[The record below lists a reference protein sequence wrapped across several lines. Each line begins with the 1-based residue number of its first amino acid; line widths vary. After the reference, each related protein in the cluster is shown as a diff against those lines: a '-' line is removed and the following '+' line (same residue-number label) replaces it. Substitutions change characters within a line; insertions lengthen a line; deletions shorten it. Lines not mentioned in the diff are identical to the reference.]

1 MNDMTQEL
9 RDKMNRLAGM
19 IEAIRFPLVDAPPAY
34 HDLIDS
40 IAGQYEAIMKEV
52 TND

>member
-1 MNDMTQEL
+1 MNQEL
-9 RDKMNRLAGM
+9 RDKMNHLAGM
-19 IEAIRFPLVDAPPAY
+19 IEAIRFPLIPCDCNKQGY

-40 IAGQYEAIMKEV
+40 IAEQYEAIMEEV

>member
-1 MNDMTQEL
+1 MSDMTPEL
-9 RDKMNRLAGM
+9 RDKMNRVAGM
-19 IEAIRFPLVDAPPAY
+19 IEAIRYPLVEAPPAY

-40 IAGQYEAIMKEV
+40 IAEQYESVLKEV